1 MILSEAVVLSKPFDD
16 VVARVKAE
24 YAAVGFGTLT
34 EIDMQKT
41 LKAKI
46 DKDIDPY
53 VIIGACNPTL
63 ASKALE
69 IEPQIGV
76 LLPCN
81 VIVRQTGDTVTVEAM
96 DPGLMGSLTN
106 NPEMTKVGADA
117 RELIN
122 TALERLT
129 TPSELE
135 SGN

>member
-1 MILSEAVVLSKPFDD
+1 MILSEAVILSKPFDD

-41 LKAKI
+41 LKAKL
-46 DKDIDPY
+46 DQDMDAY

-63 ASKALE
+63 ASRALDV
-69 IEPQIGV
+69 EPQIGV

-96 DPGLMGSLTN
+96 DPGLMGSMTN
-106 NPEMTKVGADA
+106 NEDMAKIGAEA
-117 RELIN
+117 RELVN
-122 TALERLT
+122 TALERLM

-135 SGN
+135 SGD

>member
-1 MILSEAVVLSKPFDD
+1 MILSEAIVLSRPFDD

-46 DKDIDPY
+46 DKDIDAY
-53 VIIGACNPTL
+53 VIIGACNPTF

-69 IEPQIGV
+69 IDPQIGV

-81 VIVRQTGDTVTVEAM
+81 VIVRQTGDSVTVEAM
-96 DPGLMGSLTN
+96 DPGLMATVTDN
-106 NPEMTKVGADA
+106 KEMAKIGAEA

-129 TPSELE
+129 APSELQA
-135 SGN
+135 GD

>member
-1 MILSEAVVLSKPFDD
+1 MILSEAIVLSKPFDD

-41 LKAKI
+41 LKAKL
-46 DKDIDPY
+46 DEDIDAY
-53 VIIGACNPTL
+53 VIIGACNPTF
-63 ASKALE
+63 ASQALK

-96 DPGLMGSLTN
+96 DPGLMATVTDN
-106 NPEMTKVGADA
+106 AEMAKIGDAA

-122 TALERLT
+122 IALERLT
-129 TPSELE
+129 APSELE
-135 SGN
+135 SGS